1 MEARRLGGYPAPVH
15 AIDAAIIVAY
25 LGAVIAS
32 GFFFARR
39 QKNTERYFTAGHAV
53 PWWAIAASIVA
64 TETSTITFISVPG
77 IAWAEG
83 GDFRFLQLVIGYL
96 IARVIISA
104 VFMPWYFRGE
114 LVTVYE
120 LLQTRFGPSVKAL
133 AAALFVVMRT
143 IADGVRLLLT
153 AFVIAAVLKSAGI
166 SATII
171 ALGVVMIFFTLLGG
185 IEAVVWIEVVQLA
198 IYIGGAIAV
207 AVILIRDVGLEHA
220 IALGKA
226 HAKFRMFDFSL
237 DLTKTF
243 TFWAGVI
250 GGTFLTLSTH
260 GTDQYLVQRYLCTD
274 RPRSAAKALLASG
287 VVVFAQ
293 FAGFLFIG
301 VLLFAFYGAHAPVS
315 APDQVFPH
323 FIANH
328 LPPGLSGLV
337 VAAILAAAMS
347 SSLSAIAATVVSDLM
362 PAFVIP
368 SGARDLGGRVREARA
383 MQPHPPGSLAHA
395 RDDGAAMR
403 ASRVIVV
410 IAGIAQ
416 IAVGLALQ
424 HTQRSALNTALS
436 IASLINGPILGVFF
450 MGMADGGW
458 QMAKAPKLPSAIRH
472 LPSLIGMIVGL
483 AVVIPVALFTRVAWP
498 WYAVIGSLTTF
509 ATGMIASW
517 IFSRRSGSFSSSP
530 RAAM

>member
-1 MEARRLGGYPAPVH
+1 MH
-15 AIDAAIIVAY
+15 SIDVVIIVAY
-25 LGAVIAS
+25 LAAVLAS

-39 QKNTERYFTAGHAV
+39 QKSTERYFTAGHAV

-77 IAWAEG
+77 IAWAQG
-83 GDFRFLQLVIGYL
+83 GDFRFLQLVIGYCV
-96 IARVIISA
+96 ARVFISA

-120 LLQTRFGPSVKAL
+120 LLQTRFGAPVKAL
-133 AAALFVVMRT
+133 AAALFVTMRT

-153 AFVIAAVLKSAGI
+153 ALVISAVLQSAGI
-166 SATII
+166 STTII
-171 ALGVVMIFFTLLGG
+171 ALGAVMILFTLMGG

-207 AVILIRDVGLEHA
+207 AVILINDVGLEHA
-220 IALGKA
+220 IALGQA
-226 HAKFRMFDFSL
+226 QQKFRLFDFSL

-243 TFWAGVI
+243 NFWAGVI

-274 RPRSAAKALLASG
+274 RPRSAAKALLVSG
-287 VVVFAQ
+287 AVVFVQ

-301 VLLFAFYGAHAPVS
+301 VLLFAFYGANAPVS

-347 SSLSAIAATVVSDLM
+347 SSLSAIAATVVSDLL
-362 PAFVIP
+362 P
-368 SGARDLGGRVREARA
+368 RA
-383 MQPHPPGSLAHA
+383 KSMS
-395 RDDGAAMR
+395 
-403 ASRVIVV
+403 ASRLIVV
-410 IAGIAQ
+410 LAGLAQ
-416 IAVGLALQ
+416 IAVGVALQ
-424 HTQRSALNTALS
+424 HTQRSALGTALS
-436 IASLINGPILGVFF
+436 VASLINGPILGVFF
-450 MGMADGGW
+450 LGMTKRGGT
-458 QMAKAPKLPSAIRH
+458 AAA
-472 LPSLIGMIVGL
+472 LIGMLAGL
-483 AVVIPVALFTRVAWP
+483 AAVLPVAFLTRVAWP
-498 WYAVIGSLTTF
+498 WYAVVGSMTTF
-509 ATGMIASW
+509 TVGMIASW
-517 IFSRRSGSFSSSP
+517 ILTKKSASSSSFP
-530 RAAM
+530 RTAM

>member
-1 MEARRLGGYPAPVH
+1 VH
-15 AIDAAIIVAY
+15 PIDAAIIVAY

-39 QKNTERYFTAGHAV
+39 QKNTEQYFTAGHAV

-77 IAWAEG
+77 IAWATG
-83 GDFRFLQLVIGYL
+83 GDFRFLQIVIGYV

-153 AFVIAAVLKSAGI
+153 AFVIAAVLKSAGV
-166 SATII
+166 STSII
-171 ALGVVMIFFTLLGG
+171 ALGVVMILFTLLGG

-207 AVILIRDVGLEHA
+207 AVILIRDVGFEHA
-220 IALGKA
+220 IALGRA
-226 HAKFRMFDFSL
+226 HAKFRMFDFSF

-243 TFWAGVI
+243 TFWGGVI
-250 GGTFLTLSTH
+250 GGTFVTLSTH

-274 RPRSAAKALLASG
+274 RPKSAAKALLVSG

-293 FAGFLFIG
+293 FTGFLFIG
-301 VLLFAFYGAHAPVS
+301 VLLFAFYGANAPVS

-362 PAFVIP
+362 PGFVIP
-368 SGARDLGGRVREARA
+368 SGARDLGGWGDAART
-383 MQPHPPGSLAHA
+383 HPPRSLAHA
-395 RDDGAAMR
+395 RDDKAAMR
-403 ASRVIVV
+403 ASRWIVV
-410 IAGIAQ
+410 LAGIAQ

-450 MGMADGGW
+450 LGATRHADR
-458 QMAKAPKLPSAIRH
+458 MSA
-472 LPSLIGMIVGL
+472 LLGMIAGL
-483 AVVIPVALFTRVAWP
+483 AIVVPVSIFTHVAWP

-509 ATGMIASW
+509 AIGMIASW